1 MISIICRCFNVNKY
15 INKCIQSILD
25 QSYQNFE
32 IVCINDCSTDN
43 TLDILQKYKDN
54 RIKIISHNENSG
66 IGYASITGINNCNG
80 D

>member
-32 IVCINDCSTDN
+32 IVCVNDCSTDN
-43 TLDILQKYKDN
+43 TLDILQKYKDD
-54 RIKIISHNENSG
+54 RIKIISHNKNLG